1 MRRWSELNRV
11 ERVGL
16 YTRQSLYV
24 VLGLFNLGDQEMTV
38 VADFKELKLN
48 GKQTVR
54 DLWRQKDL
62 TTAEGKFEA
71 KVAPHGVV
79 FVKLS
84 PAK

>member
-1 MRRWSELNRV
+1 
-11 ERVGL
+11 
-16 YTRQSLYV
+16 
-24 VLGLFNLGDQEMTV
+24 MTII
-38 VADFKELKLN
+38 ADFKELKLD

-54 DLWRQKDL
+54 DLWRQKDIA
-62 TTAEGKFEA
+62 TIDADGKYET